1 MRHPFAWCAWTLAA
15 AVSALVVRHPLY
27 LTIIL
32 LASWLVYLA
41 VEPNA
46 LAGRSW
52 RGLLR
57 LGALIWVIT
66 IPFNALVIHQGRVVL
81 FRLPAHWPL
90 VGGNI
95 TLEAVALG
103 FVSGYSL
110 WTLLVIFAAFNLA
123 VDASQLLRYTPG
135 FLQQSGVVTSIALT
149 FVPQMLASGRDI
161 REAQRIRG
169 HRFRGWRDQLPLIMP
184 LLTTALERA
193 IQLAE
198 SLESR
203 GLGGASARTT
213 GGAQRWQALIL
224 LGLLL
229 LLGGMLARAFWPQRA
244 AAGYALLLAAAGL
257 LTYAMARLGRQA
269 RRSRYRR
276 AVWGREETVITA
288 VGALVL
294 AGVAALRLVAGVVLI
309 YYPFPPYSLL
319 PSFDPWVGLLLALLS
334 LPGLMRLLGEGDGPA
349 QPLSGVSEVS

>member
-1 MRHPFAWCAWTLAA
+1 MRHPFAWLAWTLAA
-15 AVSALVVRHPLY
+15 AVSALVARHPLY
-27 LTIIL
+27 LTLIL
-32 LASWLVYLA
+32 LAAWLTYLS
-41 VEPNA
+41 VERDA
-46 LAGRSW
+46 TLGRGW

-57 LGALIWVIT
+57 LGALIWLLT
-66 IPFNALVIHQGRVVL
+66 IPFNALMIHQGRVVL

-135 FLQQSGVVTSIALT
+135 FWRQSGVVASIALT
-149 FVPQMLASGRDI
+149 FIPQMLASSRDI

-169 HRFRGWRDQLPLIMP
+169 HRFRSWRDQLPLIMP

-203 GLGGASARTT
+203 GLGRVAAPTERRH
-213 GGAQRWQALIL
+213 QRWQGMIL
-224 LGLLL
+224 LGLVL
-229 LLGGMLARAFWPQRA
+229 LLGGLLARAFWPERLA
-244 AAGYALLLAAAGL
+244 AYALLLMGAASL
-257 LTYAMARLGRQA
+257 LYALSRLGRQT
-269 RRSRYRR
+269 RRTLYRR
-276 AVWGREETVITA
+276 AAWRGEDTLLALVA
-288 VGALVL
+288 ALVL
-294 AGVAALRLVAGVVLI
+294 AGVALLRWLAGAALI
-309 YYPFPPYSLL
+309 YYPFPPYALW
-319 PSFDPWVGLLLALLS
+319 PSFQPWIGLLLALLS
-334 LPGLMRLLGEGDGPA
+334 LPGLLHLFAERLDQA
-349 QPLSGVSEVS
+349 QAPPLREAP

>member
-1 MRHPFAWCAWTLAA
+1 MRHPFAWLAWTLAA

-32 LASWLVYLA
+32 LAAWLTYLA
-41 VEPNA
+41 VERNA
-46 LAGRSW
+46 VAGQNW

-66 IPFNALVIHQGRVVL
+66 IPFNALVIHQGRMVL

-90 VGGNI
+90 IGGNI

-103 FVSGYSL
+103 LVSGYSL

-123 VDASQLLRYTPG
+123 VDASQLLRYTPS

-149 FVPQMLASGRDI
+149 FIPQMLASARDI

-169 HRFRGWRDQLPLIMP
+169 HRFRSWRDQLPLIMP

-203 GLGGASARTT
+203 GLGGVAMRAESHAR
-213 GGAQRWQALIL
+213 RWQRLIL
-224 LGLLL
+224 IGLVL
-229 LLGGMLARAFWPQRA
+229 LLGGLLGRAFWPQQMVA
-244 AAGYALLLAAAGL
+244 AYALLLAATGL
-257 LTYAMARLGRQA
+257 LLYAMARLGRQT
-269 RRSRYRR
+269 RRTLYRR
-276 AVWGREETVITA
+276 TVWRRGDTLVA
-288 VGALVL
+288 LVGALVL
-294 AGVAALRLVAGVVLI
+294 AGVALLRWLAGAALI
-309 YYPFPPYSLL
+309 YYPFPPYALW
-319 PSFDPWVGLLLALLS
+319 PSFDPWIGLLLALLS
-334 LPGLMRLLGEGDGPA
+334 LPGLLH
-349 QPLSGVSEVS
+349 LSGERVDPSSPVLPLREVP